1 MHQFTKDTEAQID
14 AAHAQNVSVELQV
27 KQAALESTL
36 SDTMVDMT
44 HLQAQLALVN
54 SKLATA
60 YEHIEMHV
68 LRENMLMNMLGS
80 VEEMMGTTQHEMA
93 EKLDVQELVGYRSY
107 AQKREKEVKS
117 HLDLLQ
123 NENDRKDVIL
133 KDQASHIAWL
143 NNVVKQRSDDLELAI
158 EDLKKCT
165 NREWKK
171 HRSVCMEIGG
181 VYIDLN
187 HKEEVGLTM
196 DRSSKYGPSAL
207 GMTGIGLK
215 IRNLYPFEIVGVHPD
230 ARTSDGLPAILHEND
245 KIVAVDTV
253 SLENLTK
260 ADVNGLIIGPCDTH
274 VYLKII
280 RGVPGLEHKSRMTL
294 SMKRLTLDPTADFSV
309 SL

>member
-1 MHQFTKDTEAQID
+1 
-14 AAHAQNVSVELQV
+14 
-27 KQAALESTL
+27 
-36 SDTMVDMT
+36 MVDMA

-54 SKLATA
+54 SKLGTA

-117 HLDLLQ
+117 RLDLLQ

-158 EDLKKCT
+158 EDLKTCT

-171 HRSVCMEIGG
+171 HRSVCMEISG

-207 GMTGIGLK
+207 GMIGIGLK
-215 IRNLYPFEIVGVHPD
+215 IGNVYPFEIVGVHPD

-245 KIVAVDTV
+245 KIVAVETV

-260 ADVNGLIIGPCDTH
+260 ADVNGLIIGTYMYEC
-274 VYLKII
+274 IEI
-280 RGVPGLEHKSRMTL
+280 C
-294 SMKRLTLDPTADFSV
+294 KRLAAELVRPTL
-309 SL
+309 